1 MAVDVPEISFG
12 NMALK
17 SRRPRRNT
25 TGVFVWLVKDWTNG
39 LAPRPASWPEKP
51 PSITLN
57 PKRATKATLG
67 GLKRI
72 VAIGQHSIGRV
83 VVGLLGGGFVGWV
96 GNTIGEVSPD
106 PVFQNVGEPAKKR
119 AKLPPKTSPVS
130 SPVLV

>member
-1 MAVDVPEISFG
+1 MAVVVVVDVPEIRFG
-12 NMALK
+12 NMALE

-72 VAIGQHSIGRV
+72 VAI
-83 VVGLLGGGFVGWV
+83 
-96 GNTIGEVSPD
+96 D
-106 PVFQNVGEPAKKR
+106 
-119 AKLPPKTSPVS
+119 
-130 SPVLV
+130 

>member
-1 MAVDVPEISFG
+1 VVVDVPEIRFG
-12 NMALK
+12 NMVLE

-25 TGVFVWLVKDWTNG
+25 TGVFVWLVKDWANG

-57 PKRATKATLG
+57 PKRATKATLE

-72 VAIGQHSIGRV
+72 VAIGLHSIGWVV
-83 VVGLLGGGFVGWV
+83 VVGLLGGW
-96 GNTIGEVSPD
+96 GNTIGELSPD
-106 PVFQNVGEPAKKR
+106 PVFQNVGEPAKNR
-119 AKLPPKTSPVS
+119 ANLPPKSSPVS

>member
-1 MAVDVPEISFG
+1 VVVVAVDVPEIRFG

-25 TGVFVWLVKDWTNG
+25 TGVFVWLVKDWANG

-51 PSITLN
+51 PTITLN

-72 VAIGQHSIGRV
+72 VAI
-83 VVGLLGGGFVGWV
+83 
-96 GNTIGEVSPD
+96 D
-106 PVFQNVGEPAKKR
+106 
-119 AKLPPKTSPVS
+119 
-130 SPVLV
+130 